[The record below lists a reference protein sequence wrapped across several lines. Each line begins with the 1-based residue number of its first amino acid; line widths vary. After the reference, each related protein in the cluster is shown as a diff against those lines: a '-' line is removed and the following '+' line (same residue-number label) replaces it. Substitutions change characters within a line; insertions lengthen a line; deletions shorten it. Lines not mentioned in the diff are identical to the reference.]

1 MRRHGSKLRRRK
13 KECARVKHDS
23 FLFLPFREHLV
34 EARVCSYFFSRLHTT
49 CVPSHCLS
57 SLCSFF
63 FTSSVAKCSR
73 WTIHTKKKKRN
84 TLSGVAVDVWRD
96 RMSAKV
102 TVHVSL
108 KERREKKKDDASLPG
123 AFFLYTLSSFTIII
137 IFSLSHARNALD
149 LVFSIQLVLRA
160 NGMCKG
166 EGGGVYGAL
175 HAVCLQQQQRMPL
188 HTFESKKKK
197 RYVKR
202 EGMKNV
208 FICFPS
214 SSFSLFI
221 SVLLPSFPFSWNLVL
236 LWPALSLYFQYWFIY
251 PENESKK
258 AYIHIK
264 KKNLANI
271 FFFSSF
277 VVVCL
282 LVSLSS
288 S

>member
-102 TVHVSL
+102 TVYVPL

-160 NGMCKG
+160 NGMCRG
-166 EGGGVYGAL
+166 EGGGECTVHCMRFACNSNKECHYIRSK
-175 HAVCLQQQQRMPL
+175 V
-188 HTFESKKKK
+188 KKKK
-197 RYVKR
+197 DTLNER
-202 EGMKNV
+202 EWKTCSFV
-208 FICFPS
+208 FPALHSLFLFL
-214 SSFSLFI
+214 SFSHLFRSAGIWCYCGPLWVFTFNTDLSTQRTKAKKPTYI
-221 SVLLPSFPFSWNLVL
+221 S
-236 LWPALSLYFQYWFIY
+236 
-251 PENESKK
+251 KRK
-258 AYIHIK
+258 T
-264 KKNLANI
+264 
-271 FFFSSF
+271 
-277 VVVCL
+277 
-282 LVSLSS
+282 
-288 S
+288 

>member
-1 MRRHGSKLRRRK
+1 MLSLNN
-13 KECARVKHDS
+13 
-23 FLFLPFREHLV
+23 
-34 EARVCSYFFSRLHTT
+34 
-49 CVPSHCLS
+49 SHE
-57 SLCSFF
+57 
-63 FTSSVAKCSR
+63 
-73 WTIHTKKKKRN
+73 KKKKRN

-166 EGGGVYGAL
+166 EGGGQCTVHCMRCACNSNKECHYIRSK
-175 HAVCLQQQQRMPL
+175 V
-188 HTFESKKKK
+188 KKKK